1 MLLKQRVRY
10 LSGVCQSWGCL
21 LSQSLLAL
29 PRHTHTLYLS
39 AGSGWVQP
47 TRRQVNLKAG
57 ESHPV
62 LSLSPPSLPG
72 WVCSNSWAFPGF
84 TSCQTCPHD
93 TSFCPAMPG
102 TQEFIFSLCLCSP
115 EAVLTSCLSSSL
127 SFHPEPCL
135 TPLVFH
141 PWIKFSLCKIFKF
154 SLLNPEWYK
163 ISPYPFYQFF

>member
-1 MLLKQRVRY
+1 MKQRVRY

-21 LSQSLLAL
+21 LSHLLLAL
-29 PRHTHTLYLS
+29 PAPPPPHFVFVCQAQGECSQQEGR
-39 AGSGWVQP
+39 WIW
-47 TRRQVNLKAG
+47 RQERVIQF
-57 ESHPV
+57 V
-62 LSLSPPSLPG
+62 PSLPHLCLAESAAIAEPLP
-72 WVCSNSWAFPGF
+72 WLHLLP
-84 TSCQTCPHD
+84 D

-127 SFHPEPCL
+127 SFHPEPRL